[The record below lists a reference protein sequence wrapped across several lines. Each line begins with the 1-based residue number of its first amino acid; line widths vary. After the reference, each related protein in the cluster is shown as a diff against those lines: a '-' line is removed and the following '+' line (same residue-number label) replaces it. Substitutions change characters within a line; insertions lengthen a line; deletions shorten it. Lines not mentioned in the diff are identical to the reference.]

1 MSDTWK
7 RARVLRLI
15 DDYILYAAVR
25 AALRLSVFDLLAAGA
40 CAVDELADEIAAG
53 GTGRPDEQLLGRLLR
68 ALEHLRLVERDARG
82 RYLLTGEGDL
92 LTSGRDDSLAPAAL
106 MWGEELWRD
115 SADLLHRTITRGG
128 PAALE
133 LHQVGSPYDWLSTQ
147 PAAGALFNEF
157 MATRSVTVA
166 RALAGQDLT
175 GVDAVADIGGG
186 TGIVLATL
194 LASHPRLRG
203 VLFELPEVAAQ
214 ARRHLDGRSA
224 VTVAEGDMFADPL
237 PLAGLYLLSN
247 IVHNYPD
254 EQAAKLLAR
263 IAALMDADAELWI
276 VDAILDDDPHRSPT
290 SAVALDMKMLT
301 LFTGGRERTL
311 TGVESL
317 LEAAGLHVARTEPL
331 PHGLHLVVA
340 RQRPA
345 SG

>member
-1 MSDTWK
+1 MSETPE

-15 DDYILYAAVR
+15 DDFILYAAVR
-25 AALRLSVFDLLAAGA
+25 AALRLSVFDLLAAGP
-40 CAVDELADEIAAG
+40 CAVHELADEISAG
-53 GTGRPDEQLLGRLLR
+53 GTGRPDETLLGRLLR

-115 SADLLHRTITRGG
+115 SADLLHRTITAGE

-133 LHQVGSPYDWLSTQ
+133 LHHVDSPYAWLSTR

-166 RALAGQDLT
+166 RALAGQDLA

-186 TGIVLATL
+186 TGIVLATI
-194 LASHPRLRG
+194 LAAHPRLRG

-214 ARRHLDGRSA
+214 ARRHLDGRA
-224 VTVAEGDMFADPL
+224 GITVAEGDMFADPL
-237 PLAGLYLLSN
+237 PRAGVYLLGN
-247 IVHNYPD
+247 ILHNYPD

-263 IAALMDADAELWI
+263 LAALMDDRAELWI
-276 VDAILDDDPHRSPT
+276 VDAVLDDDPRRSPT

-301 LFTGGRERTL
+301 LFSGGQERTMAEV
-311 TGVESL
+311 GNL
-317 LEAAGLHVARTEPL
+317 LGAAGLHVARTEPL

-340 RQRPA
+340 GRRPA
-345 SG
+345 PA